1 MTTKYTPEELKELMQ
16 AKAKEIGIDKIGF
29 TSADPFDQL
38 REWLRLQQERQYQS
52 GFEEKDIEKRVV
64 PKKTMPKA
72 KSIIAIAIAYPSRLH
87 NAPVSK
93 PGSYRGIFARASWGE
108 DYHHVLRRKLQKLG
122 EYLQEIVPDA
132 VVESMVDTGVLSDRA
147 VAERAGIGW
156 SGKNTSLI
164 TEEFGSWVYLGEMI
178 TDVYLPPDEPIADQC
193 GDCTI
198 CIDACP
204 TNAIVEPGVLN
215 AKSCIAYLTQTKDM
229 LPDEYRTKIG
239 NRLYGCDTCQVVCP
253 KNRKRDFSHHV
264 ELTPDP
270 EKVKPLLKPLLNMS
284 NREFKEQYGEMAG
297 SWRGKKPIQRNAILA
312 LGHFRDQTAIPELR
326 TCLVEDP
333 RPVIRGTAA
342 YALGRIGTTKA
353 REILETQLELE
364 KESIVLEE
372 IQKALAEEGWG
383 HR

>member
-1 MTTKYTPEELKELMQ
+1 MTTKYTPDELKELLQ
-16 AKAKEIGIDKIGF
+16 TKAKEIGIDKIGF

-52 GFEEKDIEKRVV
+52 GFEEKDIDKRVE
-64 PKKTMPKA
+64 PKRTMPKA
-72 KSIIAIAIAYPSRLH
+72 KSIIAIAIAYPSRLR
-87 NAPVSK
+87 NAPVSEL
-93 PGSYRGIFARASWGE
+93 GAYRGIFARASWGE
-108 DYHHVLRRKLQKLG
+108 DYHHVLRRKLQQLG

-132 VVESMVDTGVLSDRA
+132 MVESMVDTGVLSDRA

-164 TEEFGSWVYLGEMI
+164 TEEFGSWVYLGEML
-178 TDVYLPPDEPIADQC
+178 TDVYLPPDEPIGDQC

-215 AKSCIAYLTQTKDM
+215 AKSCVAYLTQTKDM
-229 LPDEYRTKIG
+229 LPDQYRTKIG

-253 KNRKRDFSHHV
+253 KNRGRDFTHHI

-270 EKVKPLLKPLLNMS
+270 EKVKPLLKPLLTMS
-284 NREFKEQYGEMAG
+284 NREFREQYGQMAG

-312 LGHFRDQTAIPELR
+312 LGHFRDQTAIPELKK
-326 TCLVEDP
+326 CLVDDP

-342 YALGRIGTTKA
+342 YALGRIGTTEA
-353 REILETQLELE
+353 REILETQLGLE
-364 KESIVLEE
+364 KESMVLEE
-372 IQKALAEEGWG
+372 IQKALAEE
-383 HR
+383 R